1 MELWRTHI
9 HLLTTSGEDVE
20 VEQPGVSAQ
29 GRWRGGGT
37 GQFFYKKNILKNDVN
52 TFNIYIFFQLL
63 FTSFFVLRN
72 KKDKKNSQNPGH
84 NKGELLLF
92 TEVSA
97 LQLENGTAIDQQLPY
112 ARFS

>member
-1 MELWRTHI
+1 MLPFFFLQSEGLVDVEMIEIVGNPSEGYTIKFGFFYMELWRTHI

-63 FTSFFVLRN
+63 LHHF
-72 KKDKKNSQNPGH
+72 
-84 NKGELLLF
+84 LF
-92 TEVSA
+92 
-97 LQLENGTAIDQQLPY
+97 
-112 ARFS
+112 